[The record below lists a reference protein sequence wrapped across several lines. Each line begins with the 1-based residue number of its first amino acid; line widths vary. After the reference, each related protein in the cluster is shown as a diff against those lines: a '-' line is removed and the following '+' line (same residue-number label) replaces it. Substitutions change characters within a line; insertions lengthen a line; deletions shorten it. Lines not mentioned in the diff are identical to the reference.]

1 MIDVIIYVINNMD
14 ATLDEANV
22 LVINEVTELNY
33 PPINGKYDYVT
44 YQMLHDDRKES
55 LGMAYGYFKNKN
67 SVPFWVLPSLP
78 IGLVIKEGNTDIVEY
93 TEEEYIK
100 NIEPLWDVED
110 IDL

>member
-1 MIDVIIYVINNMD
+1 MIEIIVYIINDMN

-22 LVINEVTELNY
+22 LVINEATELNY
-33 PPINGKYDYVT
+33 TDTLNVT

-78 IGLVIKEGNTDIVEY
+78 MGLIIKEGNTDIEEY
-93 TEEEYIK
+93 TEQEYIE
-100 NIEPLWDVED
+100 NILPLWDIEE
-110 IDL
+110 IEI